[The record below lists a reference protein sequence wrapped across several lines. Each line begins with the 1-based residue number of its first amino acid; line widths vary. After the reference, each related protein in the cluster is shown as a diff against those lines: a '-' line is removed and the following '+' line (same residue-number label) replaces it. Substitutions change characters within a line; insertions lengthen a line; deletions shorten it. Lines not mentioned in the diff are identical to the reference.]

1 MLLVSQVHKL
11 DFSST
16 ETNLTRA
23 PLIIV
28 SFIREFKIISSFVC
42 SIDLMSQVI
51 NSQGLFVMQIEVDV
65 YNLLKMWVYVRL
77 HPDCTGSWKD
87 VREQANAYFSSRASD
102 YSAMNC
108 FLETE
113 EGKVFIPAFRSIR
126 LHHVVNDLRSIQL
139 LDTDRIIP
147 QGIQYF
153 FSWHT
158 TLHKIMN
165 HTI

>member
-1 MLLVSQVHKL
+1 
-11 DFSST
+11 
-16 ETNLTRA
+16 
-23 PLIIV
+23 
-28 SFIREFKIISSFVC
+28 
-42 SIDLMSQVI
+42 MSQVI

-108 FLETE
+108 FLETD

-147 QGIQYF
+147 QGIHYSF
-153 FSWHT
+153 CWHIT
-158 TLHKIMN
+158 IYKITDHKI
-165 HTI
+165 